1 MYQNIIVAIYQYY
14 IAMPM
19 NHTSIRLLKAVIN
32 GTADAWEL
40 QSVLGIN
47 AGQFHAIVLRQWN
60 RSGVARSTP
69 RAGSPQGSME
79 QASILLQAAHPQAL
93 AAKIKCSHILVKK
106 LGQAEE
112 ALERLGRG
120 EKFAKLAKEISL
132 DAPSAKRN
140 GNLGYF
146 ARGRMVRQFEEAAF
160 KLSVGE
166 ISGPV
171 KTEHGYHIIKRT
183 S

>member
-1 MYQNIIVAIYQYY
+1 MESERSREEHPKSRFPPRFDGAG
-14 IAMPM
+14 
-19 NHTSIRLLKAVIN
+19 TKARC
-32 GTADAWEL
+32 G
-40 QSVLGIN
+40 
-47 AGQFHAIVLRQWN
+47 
-60 RSGVARSTP
+60 ARYPDRAAVPP
-69 RAGSPQGSME
+69 RMACPD
-79 QASILLQAAHPQAL
+79 SILLQATHPQAL
-93 AAKIKCSHILVKK
+93 TAKIKCSHILVKK